1 MGSVYYRDISADF
14 DENGLIVGDTFR
26 IDNYGF
32 LTDSILTETRPEGA
46 YYIKYVVATRVPPLS
61 LSGPETEP

>member
-32 LTDSILTETRPEGA
+32 LTDSILTA
-46 YYIKYVVATRVPPLS
+46 S
-61 LSGPETEP
+61 S